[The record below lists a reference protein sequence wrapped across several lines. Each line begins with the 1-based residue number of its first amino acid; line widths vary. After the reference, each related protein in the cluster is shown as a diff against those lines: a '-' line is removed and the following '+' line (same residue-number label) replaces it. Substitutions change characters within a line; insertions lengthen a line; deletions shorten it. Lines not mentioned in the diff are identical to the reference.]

1 MTGFRE
7 HGIKTA
13 KCETRKFSG
22 FKYGKLPSN
31 NIVMNTRKRTQ
42 DRIMSI
48 DRSGNRYIEK
58 DMCSGKIR
66 ATYVESGWSGEPS
79 VRLQIRDESGHLR
92 QGPEIP
98 VANIGEAVGAMVEL
112 LAVKHS

>member
-1 MTGFRE
+1 MHRLITNN
-7 HGIKTA
+7 
-13 KCETRKFSG
+13 CSG
-22 FKYGKLPSN
+22 LISASLQLPAELG
-31 NIVMNTRKRTQ
+31 VMNTRKRTQ